1 MKSKELVTTVSPR
14 ASSNTSD
21 APIATFKF
29 AGSQWTELKAHL
41 AIQRL
46 ESTGQRVIIM
56 EGLSQSTFSIVGS
69 QVAIDPDLFCDHFNL
84 SNPTQSPTLRS
95 QKYPG
100 LPFMIKP
107 NPTPDEHS
115 TGFQDARSV
124 LWPQRG
130 AVLFGVVASEHDG
143 NWSDSEFFDC
153 YIT

>member
-1 MKSKELVTTVSPR
+1 VKSKELVTTVSPR
-14 ASSNTSD
+14 ASSNTLD
-21 APIATFKF
+21 APIATFRF

-115 TGFQDARSV
+115 TGFQDLEASCG
-124 LWPQRG
+124 LRG
-130 AVLFGVVASEHDG
+130 AQYCLV
-143 NWSDSEFFDC
+143 
-153 YIT
+153 